1 VTNPTSTSTGT
12 TTKAKRSKGDIKPS
26 TQDPIQRWLDIFMP
40 MTGLPKA
47 RQADIRAEL
56 EDHLRARVDDLMITG
71 LSEPEA
77 VQKAVNELGETAH
90 LARQFRTA
98 LKPKGR
104 TLMHAAL
111 IAIAGSALTLGIFSA
126 ANQPGTPPARTAA
139 IVGATATPSP
149 LSGASSDA
157 RYAFAGTAPFEFSE
171 TATLGS
177 LFDAIR
183 EATDR
188 PLVIHWNHLEDI
200 GIQEDTSIAM
210 DADPVPLRDALALAI
225 RKTETRD
232 FGGIAVLESPGMIEI
247 SSTEEVDR
255 RTVEVRTYDIADL
268 LRHRTRPDAEEI
280 GFDGYGAGGSFSDAA
295 VSITGPL
302 MEMVA
307 RETWADLGGDLSTL
321 NLVGGSLLIK
331 SPARYHAQIEAFLEL
346 VRREDARI
354 MESADERLEE
364 TRRLQAE
371 RDERRRQAHL
381 EQARLMEEQSRQMR
395 EEAERRK
402 MDEIAHLE
410 AELERVTAELAELN
424 ASQQVSM
431 FSRPASFYSP
441 NSERTEE
448 EIREIEENAREAFIR
463 GSRVSDLTVI
473 RESIR
478 DQLILLKYGV
488 QPSEGTTLEAIQQ
501 QLKEQGDRLRSISNR
516 VNN

>member
-1 VTNPTSTSTGT
+1 
-12 TTKAKRSKGDIKPS
+12 
-26 TQDPIQRWLDIFMP
+26 
-40 MTGLPKA
+40 
-47 RQADIRAEL
+47 
-56 EDHLRARVDDLMITG
+56 
-71 LSEPEA
+71 
-77 VQKAVNELGETAH
+77 
-90 LARQFRTA
+90 
-98 LKPKGR
+98 
-104 TLMHAAL
+104 
-111 IAIAGSALTLGIFSA
+111 
-126 ANQPGTPPARTAA
+126 
-139 IVGATATPSP
+139 
-149 LSGASSDA
+149 
-157 RYAFAGTAPFEFSE
+157 
-171 TATLGS
+171 
-177 LFDAIR
+177 
-183 EATDR
+183 
-188 PLVIHWNHLEDI
+188 
-200 GIQEDTSIAM
+200 
-210 DADPVPLRDALALAI
+210 
-225 RKTETRD
+225 
-232 FGGIAVLESPGMIEI
+232 
-247 SSTEEVDR
+247 
-255 RTVEVRTYDIADL
+255 
-268 LRHRTRPDAEEI
+268 
-280 GFDGYGAGGSFSDAA
+280 
-295 VSITGPL
+295 
-302 MEMVA
+302 
-307 RETWADLGGDLSTL
+307 
-321 NLVGGSLLIK
+321 
-331 SPARYHAQIEAFLEL
+331 
-346 VRREDARI
+346 

-473 RESIR
+473 REAIR

>member
-1 VTNPTSTSTGT
+1 
-12 TTKAKRSKGDIKPS
+12 
-26 TQDPIQRWLDIFMP
+26 MP
-40 MTGLPKA
+40 MTGLPRA

-77 VQKAVNELGETAH
+77 VQQAVNELGETAH

-111 IAIAGSALTLGIFSA
+111 VAIAGSALTLGVFSA
-126 ANQPGTPPARTAA
+126 VNSPSTVPAQTAPVTAIGTPSLHSAA
-139 IVGATATPSP
+139 PP
-149 LSGASSDA
+149 DA
-157 RYAFAGTAPFEFSE
+157 PYAFAGTAPFELSE

-183 EATDR
+183 ESADR
-188 PLVIHWNHLEDI
+188 PLVIHWDHLEDI

-210 DADPVPLRDALALAI
+210 DADPVPLHDALALAI

-295 VSITGPL
+295 VSIIDPL
-302 MEMVA
+302 METVA
-307 RETWADLGGDLSTL
+307 RETWADFGGDLSTL
-321 NLVGGSLLIK
+321 SLLGGSLLIK
-331 SPARYHAQIEAFLEL
+331 SPARYHEQIEAFLDL

-354 MESADERLEE
+354 METADERLEE
-364 TRRLQAE
+364 IRRLQAE

-381 EQARLMEEQSRQMR
+381 EQARLMEEQGRRMQ

-402 MDEIAHLE
+402 LDEIAHLE
-410 AELERVTAELAELN
+410 GELERVTAELAELN

-448 EIREIEENAREAFIR
+448 EIREFQENAREAFIR
-463 GSRVSDLTVI
+463 RSRVSDLTVI

-501 QLKEQGDRLRSISNR
+501 QLKEQGDAIRSISR
-516 VNN
+516 SVKD